1 MTSFESVKPFER
13 QGSKV
18 EDLGST
24 GVNLGGTGMNLFK
37 SESTKEKEGSKISVT
52 ASTTSKGADSLS
64 KTGTVGGKVLLRRG
78 VSKGKK

>member
-13 QGSKV
+13 QSSKI

-37 SESTKEKEGSKISVT
+37 SESNKEKEAPKGSTVGS
-52 ASTTSKGADSLS
+52 TSKGADSLS